1 LLFENPSVPKVSGRL
16 LEFAVLNDRPDLY
29 YGIPKAEAQAM
40 KYGYFANIHDPT
52 QSRDYGAM
60 IGEMREL
67 ARFCDEAGF
76 ETFWLPEHHFS
87 VWGRELLGN
96 PLMMAADLAARTER
110 IRLGLA
116 AAIITFWHPLRL
128 AEDLALLDHLTEGR
142 LDIGVGRGNYGLEAS
157 NLNPAA
163 DPNNRAANVKVFLET
178 LEVVRKALTEERF
191 AHSGELFTFP
201 APGFRADKAHTV
213 KDSRYIDSAT
223 GELVRLTTYPR
234 PKQRPVPPLW
244 QVVSED
250 YESIRFC
257 ARNDLGIIMWRP
269 TTKETR
275 RRLQVYKETWEAQS
289 GRTMPLGRRA
299 ALVRD
304 TFVAESANDARRI
317 AGKAVMDALN
327 FANWRGAR
335 IFLDPEEHLTPDDEA
350 RLGKELTFEFVSDR
364 ALLFGSPDEVLAKLI
379 ALHEETGI
387 EQVIFKSCWPGLPHE
402 HTMRSM
408 QLLTGEILPRFEH
421 HLAQLGDARVAA
433 E

>member
-1 LLFENPSVPKVSGRL
+1 
-16 LEFAVLNDRPDLY
+16 
-29 YGIPKAEAQAM
+29 M
-40 KYGYFANIHDPT
+40 KFGYFANIHDPT
-52 QSRDYGAM
+52 QSRDYGEM
-60 IGEMREL
+60 IAEMREL
-67 ARFCDEAGF
+67 AKFCDQAGF

-96 PLMMAADLAARTER
+96 PLMMAADIAARTEH

-128 AEDLALLDHLTEGR
+128 AEDLALLDHLTGGR
-142 LDIGVGRGNYGLEAS
+142 LEIGVGRGNYGLEAR

-178 LEVVRKALTEERF
+178 LDVLCKALTQDRF
-191 AHSGELFTFP
+191 AHRGEHYAFP
-201 APGFRADKAHTV
+201 GPGFRADKAHSVT
-213 KDSRYIDSAT
+213 DDRYIDAET
-223 GELVRLTTYPR
+223 GELIRLTTYPR
-234 PKQRPVPPLW
+234 ARQKPMPPLW

-257 ARNDLGIIMWRP
+257 ARNDMGVIMWRP
-269 TTKETR
+269 TVKETR
-275 RRLQVYKETWEAQS
+275 RRLEAYKETWEAGN
-289 GRTMPLGRRA
+289 GRTLALGTRA

-304 TFVAESANDARRI
+304 TYVAESGDEARQI

-335 IFLDPEEHLTPDDEA
+335 IFLDPDELLTPDEEA
-350 RLGKELTFEFVSDR
+350 RLGKELTFDFVKDR
-364 ALLFGSPDEVLAKLI
+364 ALLFGTPDEVLEKLI
-379 ALHEETGI
+379 ALHEQTGL
-387 EQVIFKSCWPGLPHE
+387 EQIIFKSGWPGLAHE

-408 QLLTGEILPRFEH
+408 RLLTLEVLPRFERQ
-421 HLAQLGDARVAA
+421 LAKAAGPRAAA

>member
-1 LLFENPSVPKVSGRL
+1 
-16 LEFAVLNDRPDLY
+16 
-29 YGIPKAEAQAM
+29 M
-40 KYGYFANIHDPT
+40 KYGYFANIHDPS
-52 QSRDYGAM
+52 QARDYGDM
-60 IGEMREL
+60 IAELREL
-67 ARFCDEAGF
+67 AQLCDRSGF

-96 PLMMAADLAARTER
+96 PLMMAVDLAARTQN

-128 AEDLALLDHLTEGR
+128 AEDLALLDHLCGGR
-142 LDIGVGRGNYGLEAS
+142 LEIGVGRGNYGLEAS

-178 LEVVRKALTEERF
+178 LEVVRKALTEDRF
-191 AHSGELFTFP
+191 AHHGDFFAFP

-213 KDSRYIDSAT
+213 KDPAYIDPST

-234 PKQRPVPPLW
+234 PRQKPMPPLW

-257 ARNDLGIIMWRP
+257 ARNDMGLIMWRP
-269 TTKETR
+269 TVRETR
-275 RRLQVYKETWEAQS
+275 RRLDAYKEAWEAAAGLPMS
-289 GRTMPLGRRA
+289 FAPRA

-304 TFVAESANDARRI
+304 TFVADSAADARQI
-317 AGKAVMDALN
+317 AGKSVMDALN

-335 IFLDPEEHLTPDDEA
+335 IFLDPDETLNADEEA
-350 RLGKELTFEFVSDR
+350 RLGKTLTFEFVKER
-364 ALLFGSPDEVLAKLI
+364 ALLFGSPDDVLTKLI

-387 EQVIFKSCWPGLPHE
+387 SQVIFKSCWPGLPFE
-402 HTMRSM
+402 HTRRSM
-408 QLLTGEILPRFEH
+408 QMLTRDVLPRFEA
-421 HLAQLGDARVAA
+421 HLTKSAGARAAA

>member
-1 LLFENPSVPKVSGRL
+1 
-16 LEFAVLNDRPDLY
+16 
-29 YGIPKAEAQAM
+29 M

-52 QSRDYGAM
+52 QSRDYDAM

-67 ARFCDEAGF
+67 AKFCDEAGF

-128 AEDLALLDHLTEGR
+128 AEDLALLDHLTAGR

-163 DPNNRAANVKVFLET
+163 DPNNRAANVKVFHET

-191 AHSGELFTFP
+191 AHRGELFSFP

-213 KDSRYIDSAT
+213 KDSRYIDGAT
-223 GELVRLTTYPR
+223 GELIRLTTYPR
-234 PKQRPVPPLW
+234 PKQRPLPPLW

-257 ARNDLGIIMWRP
+257 ARNDMGIIMWRP

-275 RRLQVYKETWEAQS
+275 RRLQVYKETWEAQN
-289 GRTMPLGRRA
+289 GGTMPLGGRA

-304 TFVAESANDARRI
+304 TFVAESADEARRI

-335 IFLDPEEHLTPDDEA
+335 IFLDPDEHLPPNDEA
-350 RLGKELTFEFVSDR
+350 RLGKELTFEFVNER
-364 ALLFGSPDEVLAKLI
+364 ALLFGSPDEVFAKLV
-379 ALHEETGI
+379 ALYEETGI
-387 EQVIFKSCWPGLPHE
+387 EQVIFKSCWPGLPHD

-408 QLLTGEILPRFEH
+408 QLLTREILPRLERHF
-421 HLAQLGDARVAA
+421 AQSRGPCVAA

>member
-1 LLFENPSVPKVSGRL
+1 
-16 LEFAVLNDRPDLY
+16 
-29 YGIPKAEAQAM
+29 M

-52 QSRDYGAM
+52 QSRDYSAM

-67 ARFCDEAGF
+67 AKFCDAAGF

-128 AEDLALLDHLTEGR
+128 AEDLALLDHLTGGR

-163 DPNNRAANVKVFLET
+163 DPNDRAANVKVFLET
-178 LEVVRKALTEERF
+178 LGVLRKALTEERF
-191 AHSGELFTFP
+191 MHQGELFTFP

-223 GELVRLTTYPR
+223 GELIRLTTFPR
-234 PKQRPVPPLW
+234 PKQRPMPPLW

-257 ARNDLGIIMWRP
+257 ARNDMGIVMWRP

-275 RRLQVYKETWEAQS
+275 RRLQVYKETWDAES
-289 GRTMPLGRRA
+289 GQTMPLGQRA

-304 TFVAESANDARRI
+304 TFVAESADEARRI

-335 IFLDPEEHLTPDDEA
+335 IFLDPDERLAPEEEA
-350 RLGKELTFEFVSDR
+350 RLGKELTFEFVNER
-364 ALLFGSPDEVLAKLI
+364 ALLFGSPDEVLVKLI

-387 EQVIFKSCWPGLPHE
+387 EQVIFKSCWPSLPHE

-408 QLLTGEILPRFEH
+408 QLLTREVLPRLER
-421 HLAQLGDARVAA
+421 HLTQSRGPRVAA

>member
-1 LLFENPSVPKVSGRL
+1 
-16 LEFAVLNDRPDLY
+16 
-29 YGIPKAEAQAM
+29 M

-52 QSRDYGAM
+52 QSRDYGDMVA
-60 IGEMREL
+60 EVRVL
-67 ARFCDEAGF
+67 ARVCDKAGF

-96 PLMMAADLAARTER
+96 PLMMAADIAARTER
-110 IRLGLA
+110 IRVGLA

-128 AEDLALLDHLTEGR
+128 AEDLALLDQLAGGR
-142 LDIGVGRGNYGLEAS
+142 LEVGVGRGNYGLESS

-178 LEVVRKALTEERF
+178 LEVVRKALTEDRF
-191 AHSGELFTFP
+191 AHRGDLFAFP

-213 KDSRYIDSAT
+213 KDPAYVDAVT

-234 PKQRPVPPLW
+234 PKQRPMPPLW

-257 ARNDLGIIMWRP
+257 ARNDMGIIMWRP
-269 TTKETR
+269 TVKETR
-275 RRLQVYKETWEAQS
+275 RRLDAYKEAWEATN
-289 GRTMPLGRRA
+289 GRAMTSPPRA

-304 TFVAESANDARRI
+304 TFVAESASEARRV

-335 IFLDPEEHLTPDDEA
+335 IFLDPDETIAPEEET
-350 RLGKELTFEFVSDR
+350 RLGKELTFDFVNDR
-364 ALLFGSPDEVLAKLI
+364 ALLFGSPDEVLQKLVE
-379 ALHEETGI
+379 LHGETGI
-387 EQVIFKSCWPGLPHE
+387 SQIIFKSCWPGLPHE
-402 HTMRSM
+402 QTLRSM
-408 QLLTGEILPRFEH
+408 QLLTQEVLPRLEC
-421 HLAQLGDARVAA
+421 HLAKSAGARAAA

>member
-1 LLFENPSVPKVSGRL
+1 
-16 LEFAVLNDRPDLY
+16 
-29 YGIPKAEAQAM
+29 M

-52 QSRDYGAM
+52 QSRDYGDIIA
-60 IGEMREL
+60 EMREL
-67 ARFCDEAGF
+67 AQFCDSAGF

-96 PLMMAADLAARTER
+96 PLMMATDIAARTAR

-128 AEDLALLDHLTEGR
+128 AEDLALLDHLTGGR
-142 LDIGVGRGNYGLEAS
+142 LEIGVGRGNYGLEAS

-163 DPNNRAANVKVFLET
+163 DPNDRAANVKVFLES
-178 LEVVRKALTEERF
+178 LEVVRKALTEDRF
-191 AHSGELFTFP
+191 AHRGDLFTFP

-213 KDSRYIDSAT
+213 KDAAYVDPAS
-223 GELVRLTTYPR
+223 GELIRLTTYPR
-234 PKQRPVPPLW
+234 PKQRPMPPLW

-257 ARNDLGIIMWRP
+257 ARNDMGVIMWRP
-269 TTKETR
+269 TLKETR
-275 RRLQVYKETWEAQS
+275 RRLEAYTETWEATTGRAAPLG
-289 GRTMPLGRRA
+289 GRT

-304 TFVAESANDARRI
+304 TFVAETASEARRI
-317 AGKAVMDALN
+317 AGKAVMDSLN

-335 IFLDPEEHLTPDDEA
+335 IFLDPDETLDADEEA
-350 RLGKELTFEFVSDR
+350 RLGKELTFDFVNER

-379 ALHEETGI
+379 TLQEETGI
-387 EQVIFKSCWPGLPHE
+387 GQIIFKSCWPGLAHE

-408 QLLTGEILPRFEH
+408 QRLTREVLPRLEAH
-421 HLAQLGDARVAA
+421 IAKTSGPRAAA

>member
-1 LLFENPSVPKVSGRL
+1 
-16 LEFAVLNDRPDLY
+16 
-29 YGIPKAEAQAM
+29 M

-67 ARFCDEAGF
+67 ATFCDKAGF

-96 PLMMAADLAARTER
+96 PLMMAADIAARTER

-128 AEDLALLDHLTEGR
+128 AEDLALLDHLTGGR
-142 LDIGVGRGNYGLEAS
+142 LEIGVGRGNYGLEAS

-178 LEVVRKALTEERF
+178 LDVVKKALTEERF
-191 AHSGELFTFP
+191 SHQGELFTFP

-213 KDSRYIDSAT
+213 KDSRYVDAAT
-223 GELVRLTTYPR
+223 GELIRLTTYPR
-234 PKQRPVPPLW
+234 AKQKPMPPLW

-257 ARNDLGIIMWRP
+257 ARNDMGIIMWRP
-269 TTKETR
+269 TVQETR
-275 RRLQVYKETWEAQS
+275 RRLEAYKQAWEAEI
-289 GRTMPLGRRA
+289 GRSMPLGRRA

-304 TFVAESANDARRI
+304 TFVAESAAEARRI

-335 IFLDPEEHLTPDDEA
+335 IFLDPDEQLGADEEA
-350 RLGKELTFEFVSDR
+350 RLGKELTFEFVNDR

-379 ALHEETGI
+379 ALNEETGI
-387 EQVIFKSCWPGLPHE
+387 EQIIFKSCWPGLAHE
-402 HTMRSM
+402 HTMRSLE
-408 QLLTGEILPRFEH
+408 LLTREVLPRLER
-421 HLAQLGDARVAA
+421 HLSQQGRSRTAA

>member
-1 LLFENPSVPKVSGRL
+1 
-16 LEFAVLNDRPDLY
+16 
-29 YGIPKAEAQAM
+29 M

-67 ARFCDEAGF
+67 AKFCDEAGF

-128 AEDLALLDHLTEGR
+128 AEDLALLDHLTRGR

-163 DPNNRAANVKVFLET
+163 DPNKRATNVKVFLET
-178 LEVVRKALTEERF
+178 LEVVRTALTEDRF
-191 AHSGELFTFP
+191 AHRGELFSFP

-257 ARNDLGIIMWRP
+257 ARNDMGIIMWRP

-275 RRLQVYKETWEAQS
+275 RRLQVYKETWEAHS
-289 GRTMPLGRRA
+289 GRTMPLGQRA

-304 TFVAESANDARRI
+304 TFVAESADDARRI

-335 IFLDPEEHLTPDDEA
+335 IFLDPEERLTSEDEA
-350 RLGKELTFEFVSDR
+350 RLGSELTFEFVSER

-379 ALHEETGI
+379 ALYDETGI

-408 QLLTGEILPRFEH
+408 QLLTRDVLPRLER
-421 HLAQLGDARVAA
+421 HLAQSGGPRVAA

>member
-1 LLFENPSVPKVSGRL
+1 
-16 LEFAVLNDRPDLY
+16 
-29 YGIPKAEAQAM
+29 M

-60 IGEMREL
+60 IAEMREL
-67 ARFCDEAGF
+67 AAFCDEARF

-96 PLMMAADLAARTER
+96 PLMMAADIAARTQH

-128 AEDLALLDHLTEGR
+128 AEDLALLDHLTGGR
-142 LDIGVGRGNYGLEAS
+142 LEIGVGRGNYGLESS

-163 DPNNRAANVKVFLET
+163 DPNNRSANVKVFLET
-178 LEVVRKALTEERF
+178 LEVVRKALGEERF
-191 AHSGELFTFP
+191 SHHGELFTFP

-213 KDSRYIDSAT
+213 KDSRYIDAST
-223 GELVRLTTYPR
+223 GELIRLTTYPR
-234 PKQRPVPPLW
+234 ARQKPIPPLW

-257 ARNDLGIIMWRP
+257 ARNDMGIIMWRP
-269 TTKETR
+269 TVKETR
-275 RRLQVYKETWEAQS
+275 RRLETYKETWES
-289 GRTMPLGRRA
+289 TTGRPISVGKRT

-304 TFVAESANDARRI
+304 TYVAESASEARRI
-317 AGKAVMDALN
+317 AGAAVMDALN

-335 IFLDPEEHLTPDDEA
+335 IFLNPDETLTAEEEA
-350 RLGKELTFEFVSDR
+350 RLGKELTFDFVNER
-364 ALLFGSPDEVLAKLI
+364 ALLFGSPDEVLTRLI
-379 ALHEETGI
+379 ALHEATGI
-387 EQVIFKSCWPGLPHE
+387 EQVIFKSCWPGLAHE

-408 QLLTGEILPRFEH
+408 QLLTREVLPRLER
-421 HLAQLGDARVAA
+421 HLARAQGRRAAA

>member
-1 LLFENPSVPKVSGRL
+1 
-16 LEFAVLNDRPDLY
+16 
-29 YGIPKAEAQAM
+29 M
-40 KYGYFANIHDPT
+40 KYGYFANIHDPS
-52 QSRDYGAM
+52 QSRDYGDM
-60 IGEMREL
+60 IAELREL
-67 ARFCDEAGF
+67 AQLCDKSGF

-96 PLMMAADLAARTER
+96 PLMMLADLGARTQR

-128 AEDLALLDHLTEGR
+128 AEDLALLDHLCGGR
-142 LDIGVGRGNYGLEAS
+142 LEIGVGRGNYGLEAS

-163 DPNNRAANVKVFLET
+163 DPNNRAGNVKVFLET
-178 LEVVRKALTEERF
+178 LEVVRKALTDDRF
-191 AHSGELFTFP
+191 AHRGDLFAFP
-201 APGFRADKAHTV
+201 APCFRADKAHTV
-213 KDSRYIDSAT
+213 KDPAYVDPAT

-234 PKQRPVPPLW
+234 PKQRPMPPLW

-257 ARNDLGIIMWRP
+257 ARNDMGLIMWRP
-269 TTKETR
+269 TVKETR
-275 RRLQVYKETWEAQS
+275 RRLDAYKEAWEAAA
-289 GRTMPLGRRA
+289 GRMMTSAPRA

-304 TFVAESANDARRI
+304 TFVADSTAEARRI

-335 IFLDPEEHLTPDDEA
+335 IFLDPDEMLEAEEEA
-350 RLGKELTFEFVSDR
+350 RLGKELTFDFVNER

-379 ALHEETGI
+379 ALHEQTGI
-387 EQVIFKSCWPGLPHE
+387 GQIIFKSCWPGLPHE
-402 HTMRSM
+402 HTLRSM
-408 QLLTGEILPRFEH
+408 QRLASDVLPRFER
-421 HLAQLGDARVAA
+421 HLANAAGPRAAA